1 MAQHYI
7 ALYKK
12 DWHARERN
20 TAQHGL
26 RIEWLEQQLK
36 DKEDL
41 IASMNGRLHSAETQE
56 VSRESALENARAT
69 AARAEERISASAG
82 EIRKGNQIIERLQA
96 ELRSAKAKARLKAA
110 IIAQQE
116 KLLNERQDALDKS
129 AREISEFVRAAETS
143 SSEIKHLRKTAD
155 EHRLKLEESHSLLAS
170 NQQMIQWLNSQIN
183 DAQLGRLKL
192 RSGSSYIPSTLVR
205 P

>member
-143 SSEIKHLRKTAD
+143 SSEIKHLRITAD

-192 RSGSSYIPSTLVR
+192 RSGSSYRPSTLVR

>member
-1 MAQHYI
+1 VVQHYI

-116 KLLNERQDALDKS
+116 KLLNDKLPLI
-129 AREISEFVRAAETS
+129 RV
-143 SSEIKHLRKTAD
+143 
-155 EHRLKLEESHSLLAS
+155 
-170 NQQMIQWLNSQIN
+170 
-183 DAQLGRLKL
+183 LGRFRSLFGQQKL
-192 RSGSSYIPSTLVR
+192 RAQKLNTYEKRPTSTDSNWKKVIHYWPATSR
-205 P
+205 

>member
-69 AARAEERISASAG
+69 AAPPIMYSNTTFQPMRKAQISP
-82 EIRKGNQIIERLQA
+82 
-96 ELRSAKAKARLKAA
+96 
-110 IIAQQE
+110 QE
-116 KLLNERQDALDKS
+116 
-129 AREISEFVRAAETS
+129 T
-143 SSEIKHLRKTAD
+143 
-155 EHRLKLEESHSLLAS
+155 
-170 NQQMIQWLNSQIN
+170 
-183 DAQLGRLKL
+183 
-192 RSGSSYIPSTLVR
+192 
-205 P
+205 